1 MVKLDNHR
9 GMGEPLPTLRRAVE
23 RDHVEII
30 RLIDEAA
37 EWLRTKNTDQWAQP
51 WPSKEDRSHRILRDL
66 RAAKTWIVSDDGTPM
81 ATVTADHEDNPLWP
95 KTSRRDR
102 AVYVSRLVVSRTHAG
117 RGLGAGLINWMGR
130 RARDRYAARWVRVDV
145 WTTNT
150 ALHAYY
156 RNQDFEFCG
165 LSEAFENYP
174 AAALFQKPT
183 DPISPPDD
191 LPFHLHPQAD
201 G

>member
-1 MVKLDNHR
+1 MAKLDKHR
-9 GMGEPLPTLRRAVE
+9 GMGEPLPTLRRATE
-23 RDHVEII
+23 QDHAHII

-51 WPSKEDRSHRILRDL
+51 WPSGEDRSHRILRDL
-66 RAAKTWIVSDDGTPM
+66 RAGKTWIASDNGTPM
-81 ATVTADHEDNPLWP
+81 ATVTADHEDNPVWP
-95 KTSRRDR
+95 KASRGDR

-117 RGLGAGLINWMGR
+117 RGLGAGLIDWAGL
-130 RARDRYAARWVRVDV
+130 RARDRYTARWVRIDV

-156 RNQDFEFCG
+156 RQQGFEFRG
-165 LSEAFENYP
+165 LSEEFDNYP

-183 DPISPPDD
+183 GPIAPPDR
-191 LPFHLHPQAD
+191 LPFHLHPRL
-201 G
+201 GR